1 MIVTELSILD
11 KKLNFFIQQIK
22 YYFIKSNDTLTKA
35 NKRIKKKQD
44 WKMKN
49 EEYILCLVLQ
59 AVGFDIQLYFN
70 ILNYKPFEQK
80 LIKWKNKYSL
90 LMSTMNTSLNST
102 QYYFSKLPEVK
113 WRLKLL
119 GPNN

>member
-1 MIVTELSILD
+1 
-11 KKLNFFIQQIK
+11 
-22 YYFIKSNDTLTKA
+22 
-35 NKRIKKKQD
+35 
-44 WKMKN
+44 MKN